1 MSKMTTLCYIE
12 HDGKYLM
19 LYRNKK
25 ENDINEG
32 KWIGV
37 GGHFE
42 EGESPE
48 ECLVREVKEEMGLTV
63 FSYQFRGLIT
73 FIPKPGEAE
82 YMCLY
87 TADRYEGVPTACN
100 EGTLEWVPKD
110 EVLNLNIWEGDKIFF
125 RLLNEDATFFSM
137 KLSYEGDRLVFASLD
152 GKELELLD
160 VVDEAGNPT
169 GVARERALVHQNG
182 DWHRTCHIWA
192 ARKDE
197 EGAWEVLLQ
206 KRSLSKETYPGC
218 YDCSAAGHVKAGG
231 TCLDGA
237 VREIKEELGIYVK
250 PEELEPFGEIREDSE
265 HEFHGNRLLEREL
278 ITVYLYPVWGPLPEI
293 SLQKEE
299 VESVCWM
306 KLDQCFSLV
315 RSGELPNCLD
325 LRELEALKNF
335 LDAKS

>member
-1 MSKMTTLCYIE
+1 M
-12 HDGKYLM
+12 
-19 LYRNKK
+19 
-25 ENDINEG
+25 
-32 KWIGV
+32 
-37 GGHFE
+37 
-42 EGESPE
+42 
-48 ECLVREVKEEMGLTV
+48 
-63 FSYQFRGLIT
+63 RGLWN
-73 FIPKPGEAE
+73 G
-82 YMCLY
+82 
-87 TADRYEGVPTACN
+87 
-100 EGTLEWVPKD
+100 VPKD

-197 EGAWEVLLQ
+197 EGEWEVMLQ
-206 KRSLSKETYPGC
+206 KRSPAKETYPGC

-237 VREIKEELGIYVK
+237 VRELKEELGITRYLRV
-250 PEELEPFGEIREDSE
+250 PFGEIREDSQ
-265 HEFHGNRLLEREL
+265 HEFHGSRLLEREL
-278 ITVYLYPVWGPLPEI
+278 ITVYLYRVYGPAPEI
-293 SLQKEE
+293 TLQEEE